1 MGRSTANGGNALS
14 FKVSF
19 RIWFYVYDLRLNV
32 FDDEEDS
39 NVESLGK
46 FVWFVVVTHF
56 KIYSTSKVLF

>member
-46 FVWFVVVTHF
+46 FV
-56 KIYSTSKVLF
+56 